1 MKQVFGDYGHN
12 LPATQEYLILQFSPS
27 SVPIKKRWRN
37 NGLSA
42 DFLGDY
48 LTTFFLN
55 NEIELNEME
64 HQAEI
69 KGAVSYIANELLE
82 NAMKFNDEEKDYP
95 ISISLHFHRDRVV
108 FSTTNSISSQYQDKL
123 KVFINKLA
131 TYDPQELYI
140 LQLEE
145 NAQGDND
152 TNSGLGFL
160 TIINDYMAKVGWK
173 LETVQQNPE
182 IVALTTLV
190 QLKL

>member
-1 MKQVFGDYGHN
+1 MKQIFGDYGHN

-27 SVPIKKRWRN
+27 STSLKKRWRN

-42 DFLGDY
+42 DFLGEY

-55 NEIELNEME
+55 NEIELDKMQ
-64 HQAEI
+64 HQGEI
-69 KGAVSYIANELLE
+69 KDAVSYIANELLE
-82 NAMKFNDEEKDYP
+82 NAMKFNDEDKDYP
-95 ISISLHFHRDRVV
+95 ISISLHFHCDRVV
-108 FSTTNSISSQYQDKL
+108 FSTTNSISSQEQDKL
-123 KVFINKLA
+123 KVFINKL
-131 TYDPQELYI
+131 TSHDPQELYI

-145 NAQGDND
+145 NAQDDRD

-173 LETVQQNPE
+173 LEKVQQKPE
-182 IVALTTLV
+182 VVTLTTLV

>member
-145 NAQGDND
+145 NAQGD
-152 TNSGLGFL
+152 
-160 TIINDYMAKVGWK
+160 
-173 LETVQQNPE
+173 
-182 IVALTTLV
+182 
-190 QLKL
+190 